1 MSWIR
6 WVIPLILMAFCV
18 PVSAQ
23 FYKYTDENGVVQFT
37 DDLSK
42 IPKGQRE
49 NIPAYYESKES
60 EPEPAAEIDEQA
72 ADAHSYLTD
81 TDEATEAE
89 LEQES
94 KRLATMRNELQEE
107 YEILV
112 QEQGRIRPDTAV
124 TKSKARAKEYNRRKA
139 ALRERAGRYDAKRKA
154 YEEAVMVYNE
164 KVRTLHEAAL
174 APAEE

>member
-1 MSWIR
+1 MPWMR
-6 WVIPLILMAFCV
+6 WAIPLILMLFCV

-23 FYKYTDENGVVQFT
+23 FYKYTDETGVVQFT

-42 IPKGQRE
+42 IPKDQRE

-60 EPEPAAEIDEQA
+60 EPEPAAEIDEQPV
-72 ADAHSYLTD
+72 DAQYSLTD
-81 TDEATEAE
+81 TDEASEAE

-94 KRLATMRNELQEE
+94 KRLENIRNELQKE

-112 QEQGRIRPDTAV
+112 QEQDRIRPDKAV
-124 TKSKARAKEYNRRKA
+124 TKSKAKADEYNRRKA

-154 YEEAVMVYNE
+154 YEEAVRVYNGR
-164 KVRTLHEAAL
+164 VRAMHEAAI